1 MIHFAD
7 LTKEELEFR
16 ALITRKKS
24 DFERTDTPFSI
35 WAQACREEWAQTPA
49 GKRAIAECE
58 GKRYKI
64 RRRVTPLDEPSGA

>member
-1 MIHFAD
+1 MIRYDD

-24 DFERTDTPFSI
+24 DFERTNTPFSI
-35 WAQACREEWAQTPA
+35 WAQACREAWAQTPE

-58 GKRYKI
+58 GKRGKI
-64 RRRVTPLDEPSGA
+64 RRRVVNSDEPSGA